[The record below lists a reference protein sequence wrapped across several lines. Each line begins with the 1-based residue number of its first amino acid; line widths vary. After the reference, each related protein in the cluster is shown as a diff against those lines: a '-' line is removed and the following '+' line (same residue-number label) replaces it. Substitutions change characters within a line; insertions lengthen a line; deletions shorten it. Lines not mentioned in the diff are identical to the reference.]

1 MIGKLF
7 NNRYQIIEKLGAGGT
22 AIVYRGQDTLLNRA
36 VTIKILRE
44 EYASNNDFVRRFRHE
59 AQAVASLSHP
69 NIVSV
74 YDVGFEE
81 SMHYIVMEFVEGE
94 SLKEYIKRKGVL
106 KLSEACNIITQI
118 LAGVQHAHEHGIIHR
133 DIKPHNILLGKDGR
147 AKVTDFGIA
156 VGMSDVTLTY
166 NTSSRIM
173 GSVHYISPEQVQ
185 GMAVTEKSDI
195 YSAGV
200 VFYEMLT
207 GRLPFIGETPISI
220 AMQHVQGELILPHQ
234 VNPDVPMGISYVVMR
249 AMRKNPETRYASASE
264 MAEAVRAAY
273 QGSIEGAPA
282 EPPVSEP
289 VVVVKSERIRGAKQP
304 AEHKYQNEEAKAGA
318 LRFTAGRIVLF
329 ALAALLVVG
338 IVWMA
343 GRLFDALNQ
352 EDPRSIVPNVLG
364 LTQEQAEAALTE
376 RELVPVIVEKHN
388 SNVAAGLV
396 IAQNVAADQ
405 EVSPGREIEITVSL
419 GEPLVKVPD
428 LTGDSRR
435 IAEITLTN
443 LGLLYV
449 VEEEYDEEIAAGQVI
464 MQSPDGDAEVAAGST
479 VTLLVSLGKEPVKF
493 IMTELV
499 GMTQDE
505 ALLYISENGLVL
517 NTVTP
522 TPSYEFDAN
531 IIVTQSLAPGAEVQT
546 GDEIDLTVSEGPGP
560 TAKTYIVDYHLPQDY
575 EEDEDGDERPV
586 EIEHTVVISVTDV
599 KGPREVF
606 NQTLVGGSL
615 VTYAVEYFNE
625 GTITLSVD
633 GIVVDTVDVR

>member
-7 NNRYQIIEKLGAGGT
+7 NQRYQIIEKLGAGGT

-44 EYASNNDFVRRFRHE
+44 EYAGNNDFVRRFRHE

-69 NIVSV
+69 NIVAV

-81 SMHYIVMEFVEGE
+81 NMHYIVMEFVEGE

-185 GMAVTEKSDI
+185 GTAVTEKSDI

-207 GRLPFIGETPISI
+207 GRLPFVGETPISI

-273 QGSIEGAPA
+273 QGSMDGVPVEAPTD
-282 EPPVSEP
+282 EP
-289 VVVVKSERIRGAKQP
+289 VVVSQRKRQQKKE
-304 AEHKYQNEEAKAGA
+304 EHNYPDEEAKRSAR
-318 LRFTAGRIVLF
+318 RFTAGRVVLF
-329 ALAALLVVG
+329 ALAAVLVVG

-343 GRLFDALNQ
+343 GRLFDALNR
-352 EDPRSIVPNVLG
+352 EETVTVPYVVG
-364 LTQEQAEAALTE
+364 MTQEQAETALID
-376 RELVPVIVEKHN
+376 RQLVPVVVEKN
-388 SNVAAGLV
+388 STTVASGLV
-396 IAQNVAADQ
+396 ITQSVAAEQ
-405 EVSPGREIEITVSL
+405 EISPGREIEITVSL
-419 GEPLVKVPD
+419 GEPLIDVPS
-428 LTGDSRR
+428 LVGSSQR
-435 IAEITLTN
+435 IAEMTLTN

-449 VEEEYDEEIAAGQVI
+449 VNTEYNEEIPEGQVI
-464 MQSPDGDAEVAAGST
+464 MQSPDENAQVAAGST

-493 IMTELV
+493 SMQPLV
-499 GMTQDE
+499 GKTLEE
-505 ALLYISENGLVL
+505 AQAYIEENGLVL
-517 NTVTP
+517 TIVTP
-522 TPSYEFDAN
+522 TASYEYEEN
-531 IIVTQSLAPGAEVQT
+531 VVVTQSLAPGTEVET
-546 GDEIDLTVSEGPGP
+546 GDEIELTVSEGPGP
-560 TAKTYIVDYHLPQDY
+560 TAKTYIMEYDLPQDY

-586 EIEHTVVISVTDV
+586 EIEHSVVITVEDV
-599 KGPREVF
+599 KGLREVF
-606 NQTLVGGSL
+606 NQVLAGGSL
-615 VTYAVEYFNE
+615 VTHAVEYYNE
-625 GTITLSVD
+625 AVITLLVD
-633 GIVVDTVDVR
+633 GVVVDSVEVD

>member
-7 NNRYQIIEKLGAGGT
+7 NQRYQIIEKLGAGGT

-44 EYASNNDFVRRFRHE
+44 EYAGNNDFVRRFRHE

-69 NIVSV
+69 NIVAV

-81 SMHYIVMEFVEGE
+81 NMHYIVMEFVEGE

-185 GMAVTEKSDI
+185 GTAVTEKSDI

-207 GRLPFIGETPISI
+207 GRLPFVGETPISI

-273 QGSIEGAPA
+273 QGSMDGVPVEAPTD
-282 EPPVSEP
+282 EP
-289 VVVVKSERIRGAKQP
+289 VVVSQRKRQQKKE
-304 AEHKYQNEEAKAGA
+304 EHNYPDEEAKRSAR
-318 LRFTAGRIVLF
+318 RFTAGRVVLF
-329 ALAALLVVG
+329 ALAAVLVVG

-343 GRLFDALNQ
+343 GRLFDALNR
-352 EDPRSIVPNVLG
+352 EETVTVPYVVG
-364 LTQEQAEAALTE
+364 MTQEQAETALID
-376 RELVPVIVEKHN
+376 RQLVPVVVEKN
-388 SNVAAGLV
+388 STTVASGLV
-396 IAQNVAADQ
+396 ITQSVAAEQ
-405 EVSPGREIEITVSL
+405 EISPGREIEITVSL
-419 GEPLVKVPD
+419 GEPLIDVPS
-428 LTGDSRR
+428 LVGSSQR
-435 IAEITLTN
+435 IAEMTLTN

-449 VEEEYDEEIAAGQVI
+449 VNTEYNEEIPEGQVI
-464 MQSPDGDAEVAAGST
+464 MQSPDENAQVAAGST

-493 IMTELV
+493 SMQPLV
-499 GMTQDE
+499 GKTLEE
-505 ALLYISENGLVL
+505 AQVYIEENGLVL
-517 NTVTP
+517 TIVTP
-522 TPSYEFDAN
+522 TASYEYEEN
-531 IIVTQSLAPGAEVQT
+531 VVVTQSLAPGAEVET
-546 GDEIDLTVSEGPGP
+546 GDEIELTVSEGPGP
-560 TAKTYIVDYHLPQDY
+560 TAKTYIMEYDLPQDY

-586 EIEHTVVISVTDV
+586 EIEHSVVITVEDV
-599 KGPREVF
+599 KGLREVF
-606 NQTLVGGSL
+606 NQVLAGGSL
-615 VTYAVEYFNE
+615 VTHAVEYYNE
-625 GTITLSVD
+625 AVITLLVD
-633 GIVVDTVDVR
+633 GVVVDSVEVD

>member
-7 NNRYQIIEKLGAGGT
+7 NQRYQIIEKLGAGGT

-44 EYASNNDFVRRFRHE
+44 EYAGNNDFVRRFRHE

-69 NIVSV
+69 NIVAV

-81 SMHYIVMEFVEGE
+81 NMHYIVMEFVEGE

-185 GMAVTEKSDI
+185 GTAVTEKSDI

-207 GRLPFIGETPISI
+207 GRLPFVGETPISI

-273 QGSIEGAPA
+273 QGSMDGVPVEAPTD
-282 EPPVSEP
+282 EP
-289 VVVVKSERIRGAKQP
+289 VVVSQRKRQQKKE
-304 AEHKYQNEEAKAGA
+304 EHNYPDEEAKRSAR
-318 LRFTAGRIVLF
+318 RFTAGRVVLF
-329 ALAALLVVG
+329 ALAAVLVVG

-343 GRLFDALNQ
+343 GRLFDALNR
-352 EDPRSIVPNVLG
+352 EETVTVPYVVG
-364 LTQEQAEAALTE
+364 MTQEQAETALID
-376 RELVPVIVEKHN
+376 RQLVPVVVEKN
-388 SNVAAGLV
+388 STTVASGLV
-396 IAQNVAADQ
+396 ITQSVAAEQ

-419 GEPLVKVPD
+419 GEPLIDVPS
-428 LTGDSRR
+428 LVGSSQR
-435 IAEITLTN
+435 IAEMTLTN

-449 VEEEYDEEIAAGQVI
+449 VNTEYNEEIPEGQVI
-464 MQSPDGDAEVAAGST
+464 MQSPDENAQVAAGST

-493 IMTELV
+493 SMQPLV
-499 GMTQDE
+499 GKTLEE
-505 ALLYISENGLVL
+505 AQAYIEENGLVL
-517 NTVTP
+517 TIVTP
-522 TPSYEFDAN
+522 TASYEYEEN
-531 IIVTQSLAPGAEVQT
+531 VVVTQSLAPGAEVET
-546 GDEIDLTVSEGPGP
+546 GDEIELTVSEGPGP
-560 TAKTYIVDYHLPQDY
+560 TAKTYIMEYDLPQDY

-586 EIEHTVVISVTDV
+586 EIEHSVVITVEDV
-599 KGPREVF
+599 KGLREVF
-606 NQTLVGGSL
+606 NQVLAGGSL
-615 VTYAVEYFNE
+615 VTHAVEYYNE
-625 GTITLSVD
+625 AVITLLVD
-633 GIVVDTVDVR
+633 GVVVDSVEVD

>member
-1 MIGKLF
+1 MIAKLF
-7 NNRYQIIEKLGAGGT
+7 NQRYQIIEKLGAGGT

-44 EYASNNDFVRRFRHE
+44 EYAGNNDFVRRFRHE

-69 NIVSV
+69 NIVAV

-81 SMHYIVMEFVEGE
+81 NMHYIVMEFVEGE

-185 GMAVTEKSDI
+185 GTAVTEKSDI

-207 GRLPFIGETPISI
+207 GRLPFVGETPISI

-273 QGSIEGAPA
+273 QGSMDGVPVEAPTD
-282 EPPVSEP
+282 EP
-289 VVVVKSERIRGAKQP
+289 VVVSQRKRQQKKE
-304 AEHKYQNEEAKAGA
+304 EHNYPDEEAKRSAR
-318 LRFTAGRIVLF
+318 RFTAGRVVLF
-329 ALAALLVVG
+329 ALAAVLVVG

-343 GRLFDALNQ
+343 GRLFDALNR
-352 EDPRSIVPNVLG
+352 EETVTVPYVVG
-364 LTQEQAEAALTE
+364 MTQEQAETALID
-376 RELVPVIVEKHN
+376 RQLVPVVVEKN
-388 SNVAAGLV
+388 STTVASGLV
-396 IAQNVAADQ
+396 ITQSVAAEQ

-419 GEPLVKVPD
+419 GEPLIDVPS
-428 LTGDSRR
+428 LVGSSQR
-435 IAEITLTN
+435 IAEMTLTN

-449 VEEEYDEEIAAGQVI
+449 VNTEYNEEIPEGQVI
-464 MQSPDGDAEVAAGST
+464 MQSPDENAQVAAGST

-493 IMTELV
+493 SMQPLV
-499 GMTQDE
+499 GKTLEE
-505 ALLYISENGLVL
+505 AQAYIEENGLVL
-517 NTVTP
+517 TIVTP
-522 TPSYEFDAN
+522 TASYEYEEN
-531 IIVTQSLAPGAEVQT
+531 VVVTQSLAPGTEVET
-546 GDEIDLTVSEGPGP
+546 GDEIELTVSEGPGP
-560 TAKTYIVDYHLPQDY
+560 TAKTYIMEYDLPQDY

-586 EIEHTVVISVTDV
+586 EIEHSVVITVEDV
-599 KGPREVF
+599 KGLREVF
-606 NQTLVGGSL
+606 NQVLAGGSL
-615 VTYAVEYFNE
+615 VTHAVEYYNE
-625 GTITLSVD
+625 AVITLLVD
-633 GIVVDTVDVR
+633 GVVVDSVEVD

>member
-7 NNRYQIIEKLGAGGT
+7 NQRYQIIEKLGAGGT

-44 EYASNNDFVRRFRHE
+44 EYAGNNDFVRRFRHE

-69 NIVSV
+69 NIVAV

-81 SMHYIVMEFVEGE
+81 NMHYIVMEFVEGE

-185 GMAVTEKSDI
+185 GTAVTEKSDI

-200 VFYEMLT
+200 IFYEMLT
-207 GRLPFIGETPISI
+207 GRLPFVGETPISI

-273 QGSIEGAPA
+273 QGSMDGVPVEAPTD
-282 EPPVSEP
+282 EP
-289 VVVVKSERIRGAKQP
+289 VVVSQRKRQQKKE
-304 AEHKYQNEEAKAGA
+304 EHNYPDEEAKRSAR
-318 LRFTAGRIVLF
+318 RFTAGRVVLF
-329 ALAALLVVG
+329 ALAAVLVVG

-343 GRLFDALNQ
+343 GRLFDALNR
-352 EDPRSIVPNVLG
+352 EETVTVPYVVG
-364 LTQEQAEAALTE
+364 MTQEQAETALID
-376 RELVPVIVEKHN
+376 RQLVPVVVEKN
-388 SNVAAGLV
+388 STTVASGLV
-396 IAQNVAADQ
+396 ITQSVAAEQ

-419 GEPLVKVPD
+419 GEPLIDVPS
-428 LTGDSRR
+428 LVGSSQR
-435 IAEITLTN
+435 IAEMTLTN

-449 VEEEYDEEIAAGQVI
+449 VNTEYNEEIPEGQVI
-464 MQSPDGDAEVAAGST
+464 MQSPDENAQVAAGST

-493 IMTELV
+493 SMQPLV
-499 GMTQDE
+499 GKTLEE
-505 ALLYISENGLVL
+505 AQAYIEENGLVL
-517 NTVTP
+517 TIVTP
-522 TPSYEFDAN
+522 TASYEYEEN
-531 IIVTQSLAPGAEVQT
+531 VVVTQSLAPGTEVET
-546 GDEIDLTVSEGPGP
+546 GDEIELTVSEGPGP
-560 TAKTYIVDYHLPQDY
+560 TAKTYIMEYDLPQDY

-586 EIEHTVVISVTDV
+586 EIEHSVVITVEDV
-599 KGPREVF
+599 KGLREVF
-606 NQTLVGGSL
+606 NQVLAGGSL
-615 VTYAVEYFNE
+615 VTHAVEYYNE
-625 GTITLSVD
+625 AVITLLVD
-633 GIVVDTVDVR
+633 GVVVDSVEVD

>member
-7 NNRYQIIEKLGAGGT
+7 NQRYQIIEKLGAGGT

-44 EYASNNDFVRRFRHE
+44 EYAGNNDFVRRFRHE

-69 NIVSV
+69 NIVAV

-81 SMHYIVMEFVEGE
+81 NMHYIVMEFVEGE

-185 GMAVTEKSDI
+185 GTAVTEKSDI

-207 GRLPFIGETPISI
+207 GRLPFVGETPISI

-273 QGSIEGAPA
+273 QGSMDGVPVEAPTD
-282 EPPVSEP
+282 EP
-289 VVVVKSERIRGAKQP
+289 VVVSQRKRQQKKE
-304 AEHKYQNEEAKAGA
+304 EHNYPDEEAKRSAR
-318 LRFTAGRIVLF
+318 RFTAGRVVLF
-329 ALAALLVVG
+329 ALAAVLVVG

-343 GRLFDALNQ
+343 GRLFDALNR
-352 EDPRSIVPNVLG
+352 EETVTVPYVVG
-364 LTQEQAEAALTE
+364 MTQEQAKTALID
-376 RELVPVIVEKHN
+376 RQLVPVVVEKN
-388 SNVAAGLV
+388 STTVASGLV
-396 IAQNVAADQ
+396 ITQSVAAEQ

-419 GEPLVKVPD
+419 GEPLIDVPS
-428 LTGDSRR
+428 LVGSSQR
-435 IAEITLTN
+435 IAEMTLTN

-449 VEEEYDEEIAAGQVI
+449 VNTEYNEEIPEGQVI
-464 MQSPDGDAEVAAGST
+464 MQSPDENAQVAAGST

-493 IMTELV
+493 SMQPLV
-499 GMTQDE
+499 GKTLEE
-505 ALLYISENGLVL
+505 AQAYIEENGLVL
-517 NTVTP
+517 TIVTP
-522 TPSYEFDAN
+522 TASYEYEEN
-531 IIVTQSLAPGAEVQT
+531 VVVTQSLAPGTEVET
-546 GDEIDLTVSEGPGP
+546 GDEIELTVSEGPGP
-560 TAKTYIVDYHLPQDY
+560 TAKTYIMEYDLPQDY

-586 EIEHTVVISVTDV
+586 EIEHSVVITVEDV
-599 KGPREVF
+599 KGLREVF
-606 NQTLVGGSL
+606 NQVLAGGSL
-615 VTYAVEYFNE
+615 VTHAVEYYNE
-625 GTITLSVD
+625 AVITLLVD
-633 GIVVDTVDVR
+633 GVVVDSVEVD

>member
-7 NNRYQIIEKLGAGGT
+7 NQRYQIIEKLGAGGT

-44 EYASNNDFVRRFRHE
+44 EYAGNNDFVRRFRHE

-69 NIVSV
+69 NIVAV

-81 SMHYIVMEFVEGE
+81 NMHYIVMEFVEGE

-185 GMAVTEKSDI
+185 GTAVTEKSDI

-207 GRLPFIGETPISI
+207 GRLPFVGETPISI

-273 QGSIEGAPA
+273 QGSMDGVPVEAPTD
-282 EPPVSEP
+282 EP
-289 VVVVKSERIRGAKQP
+289 VVVSQRKRQQKKE
-304 AEHKYQNEEAKAGA
+304 EHNYPDEEAKRSAR
-318 LRFTAGRIVLF
+318 RFTAGRVVLF
-329 ALAALLVVG
+329 ALAAVLVVG

-343 GRLFDALNQ
+343 GRLFDALNR
-352 EDPRSIVPNVLG
+352 EETVTVPYVVG
-364 LTQEQAEAALTE
+364 MTQEQAETALID
-376 RELVPVIVEKHN
+376 RQLVPVVVEKN
-388 SNVAAGLV
+388 STTVASGLV
-396 IAQNVAADQ
+396 ITQSVAAEQ

-419 GEPLVKVPD
+419 GEPLIDVPS
-428 LTGDSRR
+428 LVGSSQR
-435 IAEITLTN
+435 IAEMTLTN

-449 VEEEYDEEIAAGQVI
+449 VNTEYNEEIPEGQVI
-464 MQSPDGDAEVAAGST
+464 MQSPDENAQVAAGST

-493 IMTELV
+493 SMQPLV
-499 GMTQDE
+499 GKTLEE
-505 ALLYISENGLVL
+505 AQAYIEENGLAL
-517 NTVTP
+517 TIVTP
-522 TPSYEFDAN
+522 TASYEYEEN
-531 IIVTQSLAPGAEVQT
+531 VVVTQSLAPGTEVET
-546 GDEIDLTVSEGPGP
+546 GDEIELTVSEGPGP
-560 TAKTYIVDYHLPQDY
+560 TAKTYIMEYDLPQDY

-586 EIEHTVVISVTDV
+586 EIEHSVVITVEDV
-599 KGPREVF
+599 KGLREVF
-606 NQTLVGGSL
+606 NQVLAGGSL
-615 VTYAVEYFNE
+615 VTHAVEYYNE
-625 GTITLSVD
+625 AVITLLVD
-633 GIVVDTVDVR
+633 GVVVDSVEVD

>member
-7 NNRYQIIEKLGAGGT
+7 NQRYQIIEKLGAGGT

-44 EYASNNDFVRRFRHE
+44 EYAGNNDFVRRFRHE

-69 NIVSV
+69 NIVAV

-81 SMHYIVMEFVEGE
+81 NMHYIVMEFVEGE

-185 GMAVTEKSDI
+185 GTAVTEKSDI

-207 GRLPFIGETPISI
+207 GRLPFVGETPISI

-273 QGSIEGAPA
+273 QGSMDGVPVEAPTD
-282 EPPVSEP
+282 EP
-289 VVVVKSERIRGAKQP
+289 VVVSQRKRQQKKEEHNYPDEDAKRS
-304 AEHKYQNEEAKAGA
+304 AR
-318 LRFTAGRIVLF
+318 RFTAGRVVLF
-329 ALAALLVVG
+329 ALAAVLVVG

-343 GRLFDALNQ
+343 GRLFDALNR
-352 EDPRSIVPNVLG
+352 EETVTVPYVVG
-364 LTQEQAEAALTE
+364 MTQEQAETALID
-376 RELVPVIVEKHN
+376 RQLVPVVVEKN
-388 SNVAAGLV
+388 STTVASGLV
-396 IAQNVAADQ
+396 ITQSVAAEQ

-419 GEPLVKVPD
+419 GEPLIDVPS
-428 LTGDSRR
+428 LVGSSQR
-435 IAEITLTN
+435 IAEMTLTN

-449 VEEEYDEEIAAGQVI
+449 VNTEYNEEIPEGQVI
-464 MQSPDGDAEVAAGST
+464 MQSPDENAQVAAGST

-493 IMTELV
+493 SMQPLV
-499 GMTQDE
+499 GKTLEE
-505 ALLYISENGLVL
+505 AQAYIEENGLVL
-517 NTVTP
+517 TIVTP
-522 TPSYEFDAN
+522 TASYEYEEN
-531 IIVTQSLAPGAEVQT
+531 VVVTQSLAPGTEVET
-546 GDEIDLTVSEGPGP
+546 GDEIELTVSEGPGP
-560 TAKTYIVDYHLPQDY
+560 TAKTYIMEYDLPQDY

-586 EIEHTVVISVTDV
+586 EIEHSVVITVEDV
-599 KGPREVF
+599 KGLREVF
-606 NQTLVGGSL
+606 NQVLAGGSL
-615 VTYAVEYFNE
+615 VTHAVEYYNE
-625 GTITLSVD
+625 AVITLLVD
-633 GIVVDTVDVR
+633 GVVVDSVEVD

>member
-7 NNRYQIIEKLGAGGT
+7 NQRYQIIEKLGAGGT

-44 EYASNNDFVRRFRHE
+44 EYAGNNDFVRRFRHE

-69 NIVSV
+69 NIVAV

-81 SMHYIVMEFVEGE
+81 NMHYIVMEFVEGE

-185 GMAVTEKSDI
+185 GTAVTEKSDI

-207 GRLPFIGETPISI
+207 GRLPFVGETPISI

-273 QGSIEGAPA
+273 QGSMDGVPVEAPTD
-282 EPPVSEP
+282 EP
-289 VVVVKSERIRGAKQP
+289 VVVSQRKRQQKKE
-304 AEHKYQNEEAKAGA
+304 EHNYPDEEAKRSAR
-318 LRFTAGRIVLF
+318 RFTAGRVVLF
-329 ALAALLVVG
+329 ALAAVLVVG

-343 GRLFDALNQ
+343 GRLFDALNR
-352 EDPRSIVPNVLG
+352 EETVTVPYVVG
-364 LTQEQAEAALTE
+364 MTQEQAETALID
-376 RELVPVIVEKHN
+376 RQLVPVVVEKN
-388 SNVAAGLV
+388 STTVASGLV
-396 IAQNVAADQ
+396 ITQSVAAEQ
-405 EVSPGREIEITVSL
+405 EVSPGREIEITVNL
-419 GEPLVKVPD
+419 GEPLIDVPS
-428 LTGDSRR
+428 LVGSSQR
-435 IAEITLTN
+435 IAEMTLTN

-449 VEEEYDEEIAAGQVI
+449 VNTEYNEEIPEGQVI
-464 MQSPDGDAEVAAGST
+464 MQSPDENAQVAAGST

-493 IMTELV
+493 SMQPLV
-499 GMTQDE
+499 GKTLEE
-505 ALLYISENGLVL
+505 AQAYIEENGLVL
-517 NTVTP
+517 TIVTP
-522 TPSYEFDAN
+522 TASYEYEEN
-531 IIVTQSLAPGAEVQT
+531 VVVTQSLAPGTEVET
-546 GDEIDLTVSEGPGP
+546 GDEIELTVSEGPGP
-560 TAKTYIVDYHLPQDY
+560 TAKTYIMEYDLPQDY

-586 EIEHTVVISVTDV
+586 EIEHSVVITVEDV
-599 KGPREVF
+599 KGLREVF
-606 NQTLVGGSL
+606 NQVLAGGSL
-615 VTYAVEYFNE
+615 VTHAVEYYNE
-625 GTITLSVD
+625 AVITLLVD
-633 GIVVDTVDVR
+633 GVVVDSVEVD